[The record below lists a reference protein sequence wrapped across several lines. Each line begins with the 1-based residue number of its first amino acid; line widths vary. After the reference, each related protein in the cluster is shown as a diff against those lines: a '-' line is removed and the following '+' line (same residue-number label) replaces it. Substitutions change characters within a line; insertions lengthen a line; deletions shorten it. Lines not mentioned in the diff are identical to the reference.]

1 MKKVVQDLRS
11 GGLLSAI
18 GAVQNRLD
26 QPILLGYASA
36 GTIVALGAGVSGLQP
51 GDRVACAGG
60 GHAIHGEFA
69 VIPKNLI
76 ALLPDSVEFES
87 GAFATLGAIA
97 LHGLRLGRMQVG
109 DRVAVIGLGLLGMLA
124 VGLARAAGADVF
136 GVDLD
141 EGRVQLARRAG
152 GRGPVRREGEGAAQ
166 GAPGG

>member
-60 GHAIHGEFA
+60 GHAVHGDFA
-69 VIPKNLI
+69 VVPKNLI
-76 ALLPDSVEFES
+76 ALLPDSVAFES

-97 LHGLRLGRMQVG
+97 LHGLRLGRLQVG
-109 DRVAVIGLGLLGMLA
+109 DRVAIVGVGLLGVLGGGVA
-124 VGLARAAGADVF
+124 RGGGGVGF
-136 GVDLD
+136 
-141 EGRVQLARRAG
+141 
-152 GRGPVRREGEGAAQ
+152 
-166 GAPGG
+166 